1 MRERSAADNFA
12 LRAFPALLAASERS
26 FADKLA
32 ARAFPPNF
40 PSATAFGF
48 FLAVILAIMRDARL
62 DVKGESERIARTS
75 AMSAEFAL
83 PLGFIASAVSPTT
96 RLAGGYPTQS
106 AHSAQGERKAEDQP
120 PGCGFALEP
129 NSPGRANALPTRQHP
144 EPRKS
149 VYLSTSCQRSK
160 FGFVA
165 QSLTGEQRLP

>member
-26 FADKLA
+26 VADRLA

-48 FLAVILAIMRDARL
+48 FLAVILSSVASRMI
-62 DVKGESERIARTS
+62 DVNGERERIARTS
-75 AMSAEFAL
+75 ADSADFSPSL
-83 PLGFIASAVSPTT
+83 WFIVSAVSPTM
-96 RLAGGYPTQS
+96 RPALGCPTQS